1 MSTPL
6 PIHKLPPLSS
16 LRGFEAAARLQS
28 LRAAAEELHLTHPA
42 VANQVQRLEESL
54 GVKLFKRAG
63 RHIELTAAG
72 ERFYPH
78 VRDAIITLIHGAEG
92 VRQLQKSSPLRV
104 QVYVTTSIR
113 WLAPRLAKFH
123 EDHPDVELQLMT
135 YSVDWAFDE
144 ANADIAIIFRDTPVP
159 EHLHWSPLFSSE
171 LFPVCSPSMLEGGT
185 VSPEDLK
192 QFPLVG
198 VYTESWSWDSWL
210 RLQSSSSTSLEE
222 APPRDHIIVDTL
234 AAALEMA
241 VRGEGVALVN
251 GPFADD
257 DIAAGRLTNPVNEV
271 VETSGEWGVI
281 CHRDVAEDPRVM
293 AFIDWLVSQVD

>member
-1 MSTPL
+1 M
-6 PIHKLPPLSS
+6 
-16 LRGFEAAARLQS
+16 QS

-78 VRDAIITLIHGAEG
+78 VRDAIITLINGAEG
-92 VRQLQKSSPLRV
+92 VRQLQHSSPLRV

-123 EDHPDVELQLMT
+123 EDHPEVELQLMT

-144 ANADIAIIFRDTPVP
+144 ANADIAIIFRDSPVP
-159 EHLHWSPLFSSE
+159 SHLHWTRLFPSE
-171 LFPVCSPSMLEGGT
+171 LFPVCSPSMMAEDEI
-185 VSPEDLK
+185 SPEDLK
-192 QFPLVG
+192 RFPLVG
-198 VYTESWSWDSWL
+198 VYTEGWSWDSWL
-210 RLQSSSSTSLEE
+210 RLQSSSSLEE
-222 APPRDHIIVDTL
+222 STPRDHVIVDTL

-257 DIAAGRLTNPVNEV
+257 DIAAGRLTNPVGKV
-271 VETSGEWGVI
+271 VETSGSGASYVTEMWRKTPGHGLHGLAGVSYQLV
-281 CHRDVAEDPRVM
+281 REM
-293 AFIDWLVSQVD
+293 AFV

>member
-78 VRDAIITLIHGAEG
+78 VRDAIITLINGAEG
-92 VRQLQKSSPLRV
+92 VRQLQHSSPLRV

-123 EDHPDVELQLMT
+123 EDHPEVELQLMT

-144 ANADIAIIFRDTPVP
+144 ANADIAIIFRDSPVP
-159 EHLHWSPLFSSE
+159 SHLHWTRLFPSE
-171 LFPVCSPSMLEGGT
+171 LFPVCSPSMMTEDEI
-185 VSPEDLK
+185 SPEDLK

-198 VYTESWSWDSWL
+198 VYTEGWSWDSWL
-210 RLQSSSSTSLEE
+210 RLQSSSSLEE
-222 APPRDHIIVDTL
+222 STPRDSCHCGY
-234 AAALEMA
+234 AGSCPGNGRSW
-241 VRGEGVALVN
+241 RGRR
-251 GPFADD
+251 
-257 DIAAGRLTNPVNEV
+257 AG
-271 VETSGEWGVI
+271 
-281 CHRDVAEDPRVM
+281 
-293 AFIDWLVSQVD
+293 

>member
-78 VRDAIITLIHGAEG
+78 VRDAIITLINGAEG
-92 VRQLQKSSPLRV
+92 VRQLQHSSPLRV

-123 EDHPDVELQLMT
+123 EDHPEVELQLMT

-144 ANADIAIIFRDTPVP
+144 ANADIAIIFRDSPVP
-159 EHLHWSPLFSSE
+159 SHLHWTRLFPSE
-171 LFPVCSPSMLEGGT
+171 LFPVCSPSMMTEDEI
-185 VSPEDLK
+185 SPEDLK

-198 VYTESWSWDSWL
+198 VYTEGWSWDSWL
-210 RLQSSSSTSLEE
+210 RLQSSSSLEE
-222 APPRDHIIVDTL
+222 STPRDHVIVDTL

-257 DIAAGRLTNPVNEV
+257 DIAAGRLTNPVGKV
-271 VETSGEWGVI
+271 VETSGEWGII
-281 CHRDVAEDPRVM
+281 CHRDVAKDPRVM
-293 AFIDWLVSQVD
+293 AFTDWLVSHIN